1 MDLKLRGKR
10 ALVTGSTAGIGF
22 AIARG
27 LARERAEVIVNGRSE
42 QKVAEASQR
51 ISSEVGS
58 TATGVAADL
67 SSAEGVD
74 RLIEGAGRVVQL
86 ERRRQRQRGRGGGR
100 GVAGP
105 GQRPGRVDILINNAG
120 IFEPVPFPEIS
131 DQDWFRFF
139 ELNVMSG
146 VRLARALLPS
156 MLQRD
161 WGRIMFI
168 SSESGVQIPAE
179 MVHYGVTKTAQLALS
194 RGIAESVAG
203 TGVTVN
209 SVLPGPT
216 RSEGVV
222 DFLTKVAAEHK
233 TERSAVEEE
242 FLRTMRPS
250 SLIRRF
256 AEPEEVAN
264 LVVFLAGEGSSAIT
278 GAALRVDGGVVRSIV

>member
-10 ALVTGSTAGIGF
+10 ALITGSTAGIGF

-27 LARERAEVIVNGRSE
+27 LARERAEVIINGRSE
-42 QKVAEASQR
+42 EKVADAVRR
-51 ISSEVGS
+51 ITSEMGSS
-58 TATGVAADL
+58 ATGIAADL
-67 SSAEGVD
+67 SSAEGVN
-74 RLIEGAGRVVQL
+74 RLL
-86 ERRRQRQRGRGGGR
+86 ER
-100 GVAGP
+100 A
-105 GQRPGRVDILINNAG
+105 GRVDILINNVG
-120 IFEPVPFPEIS
+120 IFEPVPFLEIS

-146 VRLARALLPS
+146 VRLSRALIPP
-156 MLQRD
+156 MLRRN
-161 WGRIMFI
+161 WGRIIFI

-179 MVHYGVTKTAQLALS
+179 MVHYGLTKTAQLALS

-209 SVLPGPT
+209 TVLPGPT
-216 RSEGVV
+216 RSDGVV
-222 DFLTKVAAEHK
+222 DFLAKVAAEHK
-233 TERSAVEEE
+233 TDQAAVEAE

-256 AEPEEVAN
+256 AEPDEVAN

-278 GAALRVDGGVVRSIV
+278 GATLRVDGGVVRSIV

>member
-22 AIARG
+22 AIACG

-42 QKVAEASQR
+42 DKVAEAVRR
-51 ISSEVGS
+51 ITAEMGSS
-58 TATGVAADL
+58 ATGIAADL
-67 SSAEGVD
+67 SSAEGVN
-74 RLIEGAGRVVQL
+74 RLL
-86 ERRRQRQRGRGGGR
+86 ERTGRI
-100 GVAGP
+100 
-105 GQRPGRVDILINNAG
+105 DILINNVG
-120 IFEPVPFPEIS
+120 MFEPQPFLEIS
-131 DQDWFRFF
+131 DQDWFRIF

-146 VRLARALLPS
+146 VRLSRALLPS
-156 MLQRD
+156 MLRRN
-161 WGRIMFI
+161 WGRIIFI

-179 MVHYGVTKTAQLALS
+179 MVHYGLTKTAQLALS

-209 SVLPGPT
+209 AVLPGPT
-216 RSEGVV
+216 RSDGVV
-222 DFLTKVAAEHK
+222 DFLAKVAAEHK
-233 TERSAVEEE
+233 AEQAAVEAE

-256 AEPEEVAN
+256 AEPDEVAN
-264 LVVFLAGEGSSAIT
+264 LVVFLAGERSSAIT

>member
-27 LARERAEVIVNGRSE
+27 LARERAEVIINGRTEDKVVEAVRRITSE
-42 QKVAEASQR
+42 
-51 ISSEVGS
+51 IGSS
-58 TATGVAADL
+58 ATGIAADL
-67 SSAEGVD
+67 SSAEGVN
-74 RLIEGAGRVVQL
+74 RLLERAGRI
-86 ERRRQRQRGRGGGR
+86 
-100 GVAGP
+100 
-105 GQRPGRVDILINNAG
+105 DILINNVG
-120 IFEPVPFPEIS
+120 IFEPEPFLEIS

-146 VRLARALLPS
+146 VRLSRALLPS
-156 MLQRD
+156 MLRRN
-161 WGRIMFI
+161 WGRIIFV

-179 MVHYGVTKTAQLALS
+179 MVHYGLTKTAQLALS

-203 TGVTVN
+203 TGVTAN
-209 SVLPGPT
+209 AVLPGPT
-216 RSEGVV
+216 RSDGVV
-222 DFLTKVAAEHK
+222 DFLAKVAAEHN
-233 TERSAVEEE
+233 TDQAQVEAE

-256 AEPEEVAN
+256 AESDEVAN

>member
-10 ALVTGSTAGIGF
+10 ALITGSTAGIGF

-27 LARERAEVIVNGRSE
+27 LARERAEVIVNGRTE
-42 QKVAEASQR
+42 EKVAEAVRR
-51 ISSEVGS
+51 ISSEMGS
-58 TATGVAADL
+58 NATGIAADL
-67 SSAEGVD
+67 SGAEGVN
-74 RLIEGAGRVVQL
+74 RLLERAGRI
-86 ERRRQRQRGRGGGR
+86 
-100 GVAGP
+100 
-105 GQRPGRVDILINNAG
+105 DILINNVG
-120 IFEPVPFPEIS
+120 IFEPVPFVEIS

-146 VRLARALLPS
+146 VRLSRALLPG
-156 MLQRD
+156 MLRRN
-161 WGRIMFI
+161 WGRIIFI

-203 TGVTVN
+203 SGVTVN
-209 SVLPGPT
+209 AVLPGPT
-216 RSEGVV
+216 RSDGVV
-222 DFLTKVAAEHK
+222 DFLGKVAAEHNADQA
-233 TERSAVEEE
+233 AVEAE

-250 SLIRRF
+250 SLVRRF

-264 LVVFLAGEGSSAIT
+264 LVVFLAGEGSSATT

>member
-10 ALVTGSTAGIGF
+10 ALITGSTAGIGF

-27 LARERAEVIVNGRSE
+27 LARERAEVIVNGRTE
-42 QKVAEASQR
+42 EKVAEAVRR
-51 ISSEVGS
+51 ITAEMGS
-58 TATGVAADL
+58 NATGIAADL
-67 SSAEGVD
+67 SSAEGVN
-74 RLIEGAGRVVQL
+74 RLLERAGRI
-86 ERRRQRQRGRGGGR
+86 
-100 GVAGP
+100 
-105 GQRPGRVDILINNAG
+105 DILINNVG
-120 IFEPVPFPEIS
+120 IFEPVPFVEIS

-146 VRLARALLPS
+146 VRLSRALLPG
-156 MLQRD
+156 MLRRD
-161 WGRIMFI
+161 WGRIIFI

-203 TGVTVN
+203 SGVTVN
-209 SVLPGPT
+209 AVLPGPT
-216 RSEGVV
+216 RSDGVV
-222 DFLTKVAAEHK
+222 DFLGKVAAEHNADQA
-233 TERSAVEEE
+233 AVEAE

-250 SLIRRF
+250 SLVRRF

-264 LVVFLAGEGSSAIT
+264 LVVFLAGEGSSATT

>member
-22 AIARG
+22 AIACG

-42 QKVAEASQR
+42 DKVAEAVRR
-51 ISSEVGS
+51 ITAEMGSS
-58 TATGVAADL
+58 ATGIAADL
-67 SSAEGVD
+67 SSAEGVN
-74 RLIEGAGRVVQL
+74 RLL
-86 ERRRQRQRGRGGGR
+86 ERTGRI
-100 GVAGP
+100 
-105 GQRPGRVDILINNAG
+105 DILINNVG
-120 IFEPVPFPEIS
+120 MFEPQPFLEIS
-131 DQDWFRFF
+131 DQDWFRIF

-156 MLQRD
+156 MLRRN
-161 WGRIMFI
+161 WGRIIFI

-179 MVHYGVTKTAQLALS
+179 MVHYGLTKTAQLALS

-209 SVLPGPT
+209 AVLPGPT
-216 RSEGVV
+216 RSDGVV
-222 DFLTKVAAEHK
+222 DFLAKVAAEHK
-233 TERSAVEEE
+233 AEQAAVEAE

-256 AEPEEVAN
+256 AEPDEVAN
-264 LVVFLAGEGSSAIT
+264 LVVFLAGERSSAIT

>member
-27 LARERAEVIVNGRSE
+27 LARERAEVIINGRSE
-42 QKVAEASQR
+42 QKVAEAIRR
-51 ISSEVGS
+51 IGSEVGS

-67 SSAEGVD
+67 SSAEGVN
-74 RLIEGAGRVVQL
+74 RLIEGAGRV
-86 ERRRQRQRGRGGGR
+86 
-100 GVAGP
+100 
-105 GQRPGRVDILINNAG
+105 DILVNNAG
-120 IFEPVPFPEIS
+120 IFEPVPFLEIS

-146 VRLARALLPS
+146 VRLARALLPP
-156 MLQRD
+156 MVQRN
-161 WGRIMFI
+161 WGRIIFI

-194 RGIAESVAG
+194 RGIAESAAG

-209 SVLPGPT
+209 AVLPGPT

-222 DFLTKVAAEHK
+222 DFLAKVAAEHA
-233 TERSAVEEE
+233 TEMSSVEAE

-256 AEPEEVAN
+256 AEPDEVAN

>member
-10 ALVTGSTAGIGF
+10 ALITGSTAGIGF

-27 LARERAEVIVNGRSE
+27 LARERAEVIVNGRTE
-42 QKVAEASQR
+42 EKVAEAVRR
-51 ISSEVGS
+51 ITSEMGS
-58 TATGVAADL
+58 NATGIAADL
-67 SSAEGVD
+67 SGAEGVN
-74 RLIEGAGRVVQL
+74 RLLERAGRI
-86 ERRRQRQRGRGGGR
+86 
-100 GVAGP
+100 
-105 GQRPGRVDILINNAG
+105 DILINNVG
-120 IFEPVPFPEIS
+120 IFEPVPFVEIS

-146 VRLARALLPS
+146 VRLARALLPG
-156 MLQRD
+156 MLRRD
-161 WGRIMFI
+161 WGRIIFI

-203 TGVTVN
+203 SGVTVN
-209 SVLPGPT
+209 AVLPGPT
-216 RSEGVV
+216 RSDGVV
-222 DFLTKVAAEHK
+222 DFLGKVAAEHNADQA
-233 TERSAVEEE
+233 AVEAE

-250 SLIRRF
+250 SLVRRF

-264 LVVFLAGEGSSAIT
+264 LVVFLAGEGSSATT